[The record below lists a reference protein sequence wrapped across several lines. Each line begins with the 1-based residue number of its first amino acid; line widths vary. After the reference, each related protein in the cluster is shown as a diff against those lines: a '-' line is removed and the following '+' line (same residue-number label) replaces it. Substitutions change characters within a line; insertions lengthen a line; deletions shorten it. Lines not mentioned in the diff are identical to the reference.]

1 MSLLRAGMFVTGVAG
16 MVVAAKVLSR
26 ARVVSE
32 DEKRD
37 YERRVLGDV
46 NETRVRH
53 GLSPLTE
60 DEELDTLGRY
70 YAGLM
75 RSTRTF
81 AHQIDKNSVGAR
93 MHRFGVGF
101 ERAAENLQRNDLK
114 TPSRAAAET
123 VWGDG
128 GWMNSKAGHR
138 EAMLDPDYQKAGVGV
153 ESDGRTWHVAM
164 YFKGE

>member
-1 MSLLRAGMFVTGVAG
+1 MTGMAG
-16 MVVAAKVLSR
+16 MVVLAKVLSR
-26 ARVVSE
+26 PRVVSE
-32 DEKRD
+32 EEKRA
-37 YERRVLGDV
+37 YEQQVLRDV
-46 NETRVRH
+46 NETRLRR
-53 GLSPLTE
+53 GLSPLSE

-75 RSTRTF
+75 RATRTF

-93 MHRFGVGF
+93 MKRFDVGF
-101 ERAAENLQRNDLK
+101 ERAAENLQRNDLR
-114 TPSRAAAET
+114 SRARAADET

-138 EAMLDPDYQKAGVGV
+138 EAMLDPDYQKAGIGV
-153 ESDGRTWHVAM
+153 DSDGRTWHVAM